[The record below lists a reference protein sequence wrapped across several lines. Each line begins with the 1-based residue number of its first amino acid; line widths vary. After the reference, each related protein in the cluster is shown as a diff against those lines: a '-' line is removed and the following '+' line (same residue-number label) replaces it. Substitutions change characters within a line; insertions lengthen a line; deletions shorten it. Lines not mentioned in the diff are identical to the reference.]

1 MIKKKEERIFDNPTP
16 EQVKAVLEK
25 AKKITQNKKKGSPAA
40 TPDKMDKL
48 LEKIES
54 LVKRQDRL
62 EGIVTAVG
70 APSSEKKATDQEK
83 QAIKTNEEILAQVQ
97 AEQDK
102 ATGQEEP
109 GQTKGQLTQEQ
120 YQALSPE
127 KKVPILEA
135 QLQQQQGGQLQA
147 QPQSP
152 GKLTG
157 QQGLYGLIEVIKA
170 AAPVVQTAVAK
181 GGSNSDS
188 PLKVFLSQ
196 LSTYES
202 IEKGVMDRFFNW
214 MKMLSPAQ
222 KEATISHI
230 ATSGPG
236 NVEVPKTDEGRIK

>member
-1 MIKKKEERIFDNPTP
+1 MIEKSQQRIFDNPTP

-25 AKKITQNKKKGSPAA
+25 AKKKTQEKKKGSPAA
-40 TPDKMDKL
+40 SPKKKDIV

-70 APSSEKKATDQEK
+70 APSSEKKASDQEK
-83 QAIKTNEEILAQVQ
+83 QAIKTNQEILAEVQ
-97 AEQDK
+97 GEQDK

-135 QLQQQQGGQLQA
+135 QLQQLQGGQFQGE
-147 QPQSP
+147 PQNP

-157 QQGLYGLIEVIKA
+157 REGLYGLVEVIKA

-214 MKMLSPAQ
+214 MKMLSPVQ

-230 ATSGPG
+230 ATSEPR
-236 NVEVPKTDEGRIK
+236 NVEIPKTDEGHIK

>member
-16 EQVKAVLEK
+16 EQIKAVLEK
-25 AKKITQNKKKGSPAA
+25 AKKKTQEKKKGSPAA
-40 TPDKMDKL
+40 SPKKKDIV

-62 EGIVTAVG
+62 EEIVTAVG

-135 QLQQQQGGQLQA
+135 QLQAQQQQPNTGKGGLNGQA
-147 QPQSP
+147 A
-152 GKLTG
+152 
-157 QQGLYGLIEVIKA
+157 LYGLLEIAKTTSPVIIEAIKA
-170 AAPVVQTAVAK
+170 K
-181 GGSNSDS
+181 GANSGD
-188 PLKVFLSQ
+188 PLKAFFGQ
-196 LSTYES
+196 LGVYQKIEST
-202 IEKGVMDRFFNW
+202 IMDGFFNF
-214 MKMLSPAQ
+214 MRNLSPGQ
-222 KEATISHI
+222 RQVTMDSI

-236 NVEVPKTDEGRIK
+236 KVEIPKTDDRRIK